1 MSYWQQN
8 GEKFPLLAIAARKYL
23 AIPSSSSP
31 SEREFK
37 QCKQIT
43 KDRITLKPANV
54 EMLLFLKYNLRAIDY
69 KLDNLI
75 EVPEGFGYPNSRIT
89 PAPIIVEPEVENDD
103 DLSDED
109 EADVGEA
116 ADSSVDS
123 ENE

>member
-1 MSYWQQN
+1 
-8 GEKFPLLAIAARKYL
+8 
-23 AIPSSSSP
+23 
-31 SEREFK
+31 
-37 QCKQIT
+37 
-43 KDRITLKPANV
+43 
-54 EMLLFLKYNLRAIDY
+54 MLLFLKYNLRAIDY

-75 EVPEGFGYPNSRIT
+75 EVPEGFFHPNSRIT

-116 ADSSVDS
+116 ADSSGDS